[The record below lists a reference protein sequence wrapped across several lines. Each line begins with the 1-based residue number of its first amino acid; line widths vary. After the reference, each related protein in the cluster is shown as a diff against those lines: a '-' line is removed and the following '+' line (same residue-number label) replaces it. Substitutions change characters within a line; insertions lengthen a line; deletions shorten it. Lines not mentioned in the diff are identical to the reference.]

1 MKNLEKRSIVKGQ
14 ALTRNRLNTWNQMT
28 PCKRLGRK
36 RILLE
41 LSKEELVLFG

>member
-1 MKNLEKRSIVKGQ
+1 MKNLERRSIVKGQ
-14 ALTRNRLNTWNQMT
+14 TLTHNRLNTRNQMT

-36 RILLE
+36 MILLE